1 MNRVSERQTGPT
13 SSQRASAGSSPALF
27 PPPPGIDPDWRERI
41 EIAKRCREETRKAR
55 GNKSSTFDMHGPPMQ
70 FRR

>member
-1 MNRVSERQTGPT
+1 MSEPQTGPT
-13 SSQRASAGSSPALF
+13 SRQRASARSSPALI